1 MGEILV
7 ANEGGVATVTLNR
20 PEVYNALTSSLRRTL
35 GDELDAIAADRG
47 GRVHYLTGTREQLGG
62 DPLSADYLRALV
74 PDLRRHEVYLC
85 GPPGMTATA
94 IESLQ
99 DAGVPRA
106 RIHHESFEF

>member
-1 MGEILV
+1 M
-7 ANEGGVATVTLNR
+7 
-20 PEVYNALTSSLRRTL
+20 
-35 GDELDAIAADRG
+35 
-47 GRVHYLTGTREQLGG
+47 
-62 DPLSADYLRALV
+62 V

-99 DAGVPRA
+99 AAGVPRT